1 MHLEKLLS
9 DFYTDYTSLTSQGR
23 NGEAIWSCEHMAV
36 QALNCLGLSYCTNLK
51 DYKKSLETFESAL
64 KIDPSNWHIWSNLT
78 HVYSVMGDHDNSVE
92 TAMKTID
99 YSRGENLDPYYN
111 AGVVLANTTSL
122 FEIHF

>member
-51 DYKKSLETFESAL
+51 DYKKSLETLLPNE
-64 KIDPSNWHIWSNLT
+64 KINQVNITDQNIIEK
-78 HVYSVMGDHDNSVE
+78 YSLN
-92 TAMKTID
+92 
-99 YSRGENLDPYYN
+99 P
-111 AGVVLANTTSL
+111 
-122 FEIHF
+122 